1 MYNRTGQGQNM
12 SQFIKGKIAEENN
25 DDLEEEETLGLKM
38 AINQS
43 LKTSEPIQMS
53 KIKNDD
59 DFMFLMDKGFL

>member
-1 MYNRTGQGQNM
+1 M